1 MKKFEA
7 PEMEVLEIVDVVSN
21 EIPSLAE
28 PEGEL

>member
-7 PEMEVLEIVDVVSN
+7 REMEVLEIVDVVSN

-28 PEGEL
+28 PDEI